1 MSRALGGSCNVPLGA
16 YAVIENKTLKLQGF
30 VASIDG
36 KAMIKDKIE
45 GSVED
50 AEKLGE
56 KLAKQLLD
64 QGADKILAS
73 LIV

>member
-1 MSRALGGSCNVPLGA
+1 
-16 YAVIENKTLKLQGF
+16 
-30 VASIDG
+30 
-36 KAMIKDKIE
+36 MIKDRIE
-45 GSVED
+45 GSIAD

-73 LIV
+73 LVL

>member
-1 MSRALGGSCNVPLGA
+1 
-16 YAVIENKTLKLQGF
+16 
-30 VASIDG
+30 
-36 KAMIKDKIE
+36 MIKDKVE
-45 GSVED
+45 GPVED

-73 LIV
+73 LAI

>member
-1 MSRALGGSCNVPLGA
+1 MRTLFSVSNFFNDYRSI
-16 YAVIENKTLKLQGF
+16 IENKILKLQGF

-36 KAMIKDKIE
+36 KEMIKDKIE
-45 GSVED
+45 GSIAD

-73 LIV
+73 LVI